1 MSGSRE
7 CAKDWSDSLIKVI
20 DSINNIFL
28 SAFLKQDYDHKFA
41 VLRQFYGIF
50 GLLFL
55 LDTFRSRVKSTNKPS
70 KGTKG

>member
-20 DSINNIFL
+20 DSINNTFL

-41 VLRQFYGIF
+41 DFVDFVDFADFTAFTAFTAFWGCYFYWTPLG
-50 GLLFL
+50 
-55 LDTFRSRVKSTNKPS
+55 VE
-70 KGTKG
+70 